1 MRNPSLRHFLLSTAL
16 GLALALPL
24 ATGSVQAQTPA
35 PAAATEA
42 AQSQLQS
49 QAQTNLPEITKSED
63 ISSFTLENGLKVV
76 IIPDH
81 RAPVVTQMIWYHV
94 GSADEAPG
102 KSGIAHFLEHLM
114 FKGTKTY
121 PAGEFS
127 AKIAAIGGQE
137 NAFTSYDYTAYFQRV
152 APDALEMVMGYESDR
167 MANLVLDEE
176 AVTTEREVILEE
188 RRMRVDSNPAAM
200 LMENTDAVL
209 FYNHPYRVPVIG
221 WRQEMEKLSLKDAV
235 DFYQQYYT
243 PNNATLV
250 IAGDVTPERV
260 RDLVMKTWATI
271 PKRAEVLPR
280 ERPQE
285 PVKHAARVVTLHDD
299 RVSTPSFR
307 VSWLVPSYSNEKRF
321 PNVKAGDAPALDL
334 LSEILG
340 GSLRSRLYQELI
352 VKQGI
357 ASNTGASYDGDP
369 LDDGTFSVYGSPQ
382 NGKTLADVEKAVDAE
397 VARIIKDG
405 VTQTELDQARNRFLK
420 AVTFARDSQSGMAR
434 IYGSTLSIGQSIEDI
449 QKWPDVIK
457 GVTVEQ
463 IKDAASRYLV
473 KNQSV
478 TSYLLPPDTDPE
490 NARENPNAAAGNAGE
505 NGAGGAIQ

>member
-1 MRNPSLRHFLLSTAL
+1 MHNPSLRHYLLSTAL

-24 ATGSVQAQTPA
+24 ATGSVRAQAPA
-35 PAAATEA
+35 PAVATEA
-42 AQSQLQS
+42 AQPAE
-49 QAQTNLPEITKSED
+49 QANLPEITKSED

-76 IIPDH
+76 VIPDH

-102 KSGIAHFLEHLM
+102 QSGIAHFLEHLM

-221 WRQEMEKLSLKDAV
+221 WQQEMEKLSLKDAV

-260 RDLVMKTWATI
+260 RDLVLKTWAKI
-271 PKRAEVLPR
+271 PKRADVLPR

-285 PVKHAARVVTLHDD
+285 PKKHAARVVTLHDD

-307 VSWLVPSYSNEKRF
+307 MSWLVPSYSNEKRF
-321 PNVKAGDAPALDL
+321 PDVKAGDAPALDL

-382 NGKTLADVEKAVDAE
+382 NGKTLADVEKAVEAE

-434 IYGSTLSIGQSIEDI
+434 IYGSTLSIGMSIEDI
-449 QKWPDVIK
+449 QKWPEVIK

-473 KNQSV
+473 KDQSV
-478 TSYLLPPDTDPE
+478 TSYLLPPDTEPE
-490 NARENPNAAAGNAGE
+490 NARENPNAAAGNDE

>member
-1 MRNPSLRHFLLSTAL
+1 VHNPSLRHYLLSTAL

-24 ATGSVQAQTPA
+24 ATGSVRAQAPA
-35 PAAATEA
+35 PAVATEA
-42 AQSQLQS
+42 AQPAE
-49 QAQTNLPEITKSED
+49 QADLPEITKSED

-76 IIPDH
+76 VIPDH

-102 KSGIAHFLEHLM
+102 QSGIAHFLEHLM

-221 WRQEMEKLSLKDAV
+221 WQQEMEKLSLKDAV

-260 RDLVMKTWATI
+260 RDLVLKTWAKI
-271 PKRAEVLPR
+271 PKRADVLPR

-285 PVKHAARVVTLHDD
+285 PKKHAARVVTLHDD

-307 VSWLVPSYSNEKRF
+307 MSWLVPSYSNEKRF
-321 PNVKAGDAPALDL
+321 PDVKAGDAPALDL

-382 NGKTLADVEKAVDAE
+382 NGKTLADVEKAVEAE

-434 IYGSTLSIGQSIEDI
+434 IYGSTLSIGMSIEDI
-449 QKWPDVIK
+449 QKWPEVIK

-463 IKDAASRYLV
+463 IRDAASRYLV
-473 KNQSV
+473 KDQSV
-478 TSYLLPPDTDPE
+478 TSYLLPPDTEPE
-490 NARENPNAAAGNAGE
+490 NARENPNAAAGNVE

>member
-1 MRNPSLRHFLLSTAL
+1 MVHNPSLRHYLLSTAL

-24 ATGSVQAQTPA
+24 ATGSVRAQMPA
-35 PAAATEA
+35 PAVATEA
-42 AQSQLQS
+42 AQPAE
-49 QAQTNLPEITKSED
+49 QANLPEITKSED

-76 IIPDH
+76 VIPDH

-102 KSGIAHFLEHLM
+102 ESGIAHFLEHLM

-260 RDLVMKTWATI
+260 RDLVMKTWAKI
-271 PKRAEVLPR
+271 PKRADVLPR

-285 PVKHAARVVTLHDD
+285 PEKHAARVVTLHDD

-307 VSWLVPSYSNEKRF
+307 MSWLVPSYSNEKRF
-321 PNVKAGDAPALDL
+321 PDVKAGDAPALDL

-434 IYGSTLSIGQSIEDI
+434 IYGSTLSIGMSIEDI

-457 GVTVEQ
+457 GVTVGQ

-473 KNQSV
+473 KDQSV
-478 TSYLLPPDTDPE
+478 TSYLLPPDTEPE
-490 NARENPNAAAGNAGE
+490 NARENPNAAAGNDE

>member
-1 MRNPSLRHFLLSTAL
+1 MHNPSLRHFLLSTAL

-35 PAAATEA
+35 PAAATEV
-42 AQSQLQS
+42 AQPPAQS

-76 IIPDH
+76 VIPDH

-127 AKIAAIGGQE
+127 SKIAAIGGQE

-271 PKRAEVLPR
+271 PKRADVLPR

-285 PVKHAARVVTLHDD
+285 PEKHAARVVTLHDD

-307 VSWLVPSYSNEKRF
+307 MSWLVPSYSNEKRF

-434 IYGSTLSIGQSIEDI
+434 IYGSTLSIGMSIEDI

-463 IKDAASRYLV
+463 IKDAANRYLV

-478 TSYLLPPDTDPE
+478 TSYLLPPDTEPE